1 MDAMGVWEGKRGMIT
16 QEMGYRS
23 FLLRLW
29 CVKQNGELTW
39 RVSLENP
46 RTGQKHFFSSLE
58 ALHEFLRNLREV
70 LESEME
76 ENDRL

>member
-1 MDAMGVWEGKRGMIT
+1 MGLWEGKRGMIPE
-16 QEMGYRS
+16 EMGYRS

-29 CVKQNGELTW
+29 CVKQNGELSW

-46 RTGQKHFFSSLE
+46 GNGQKHFFSGLE
-58 ALHEFLRNLREV
+58 ALHEFLIDLEQV

-76 ENDRL
+76 KQDR